1 MRFAICAVDRDQ
13 AVFDAFLAAGWQP
26 VKLFSVPV
34 DNQFDHNRVIIGRAA
49 QYAMPV
55 QLSPMSER
63 DLAELA
69 QLGCDVL
76 VCASYDWRIPDWT
89 PHLSYAINF
98 HPSPLPIGRGPNPA
112 IRAIL
117 EGRREWAAS
126 CHKITE
132 AYDSGDILAQEPIAM
147 DEDECYESLDLK
159 IHRAQGRLAERVARD
174 FTALWD
180 GAQPQQG
187 GEYWSRPSREDCT
200 LDLTRPVAE
209 VLRKVRA
216 FGLLETLVELN
227 DATLFVR
234 RAVGWQEAHGH
245 PPGSL
250 VYSQGRTLLLAAQ
263 DGFIGLV
270 EWSPIPRSA
279 SSQIGR

>member
-1 MRFAICAVDRDQ
+1 
-13 AVFDAFLAAGWQP
+13 
-26 VKLFSVPV
+26 VPV

-89 PHLSYAINF
+89 PHLSHAINF